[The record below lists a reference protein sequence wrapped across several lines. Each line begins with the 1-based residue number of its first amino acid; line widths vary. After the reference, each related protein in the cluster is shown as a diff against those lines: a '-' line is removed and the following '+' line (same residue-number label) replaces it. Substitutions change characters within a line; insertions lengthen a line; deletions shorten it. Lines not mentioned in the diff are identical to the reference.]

1 MKRIQGTE
9 GVSLLECVNPAKNRW
24 AVRTDVQANTGMN
37 EQGQPATGT
46 SYFERVFDHE
56 PTLAEAQ
63 FFVAECIDA
72 FDCSSEVNGFSVNGM
87 SMWLDKPTRTILSY
101 TISVEEANTEESNP
115 TIRLWYAGVPPVSF
129 NIPTEQLKLMLAKLE
144 LYAKATYDITQ
155 SHKAAVYALETV
167 EDVLNFDIRADY
179 PEKLAFSL

>member
-24 AVRTDVQANTGMN
+24 AVRTDVKAKTGTN
-37 EQGQPATGT
+37 EQGEPVTGAD
-46 SYFERVFDHE
+46 YFERVFDHE
-56 PTLAEAQ
+56 PALAEVQ
-63 FFVAECIDA
+63 SFIAECIDA
-72 FDCSSEVNGFSVNGM
+72 FDCSDDVNGFSVNGM
-87 SMWLDKPTRTILSY
+87 SMWLDKPTRTSLSY

-115 TIRLWYAGVPPVSF
+115 TTRLWYAGVPPVSF
-129 NIPTEQLKLMLAKLE
+129 EIPTEQLKLMLAKLE

-155 SHKAAVYALETV
+155 SHKAAVYALETM